1 VLTQYPVR
9 AINPGFFPPCTM
21 NKLTISI
28 AMCSYN
34 GEKYIQEQLDSI
46 ANQSR
51 LPDELIICDDKSTDK
66 TLPIV
71 EKFSDSS
78 RFPVIV
84 IKNGTNLGST
94 KNFEQAITLCNGDI
108 ISLSDQDDVWHKDK
122 LKLIEEA
129 FNSSMRTGAV
139 FSNGNIVDEDL
150 LPLGYTLWDKF
161 SFGKKRRVEFA
172 KGEAFQ
178 VLLKHNV
185 ATGATMAFRS
195 NVREKILPISPLW
208 IHDSW
213 IAFLISIISDIKFID
228 QNLIDYRQH
237 KDQQIG
243 GIKNSIK
250 EQIAISTS
258 VKDYNF
264 QIKQYEQIIEHISNN
279 NFISGNHVVS
289 KISDKI
295 THLNN
300 RQNIYRCHGI
310 KKVIKSI
317 NELACGSYHRYS
329 NGYKSFIK
337 DVYMTDYQNLKRHM
351 HSHD

>member
-1 VLTQYPVR
+1 M
-9 AINPGFFPPCTM
+9 CT
-21 NKLTISI
+21 
-28 AMCSYN
+28 YN
-34 GEKYIQEQLDSI
+34 GGKYIQEQLDSI

-51 LPDELIICDDKSTDK
+51 RPDELIICDDGSTDK
-66 TLPIV
+66 TLSIV
-71 EKFSDSS
+71 EKFSGSS
-78 RFPVIV
+78 LFPVKVFI
-84 IKNGTNLGST
+84 NRTNIGST
-94 KNFEQAITLCNGDI
+94 KNFEQAIALCNGDI

-150 LPLGYTLWDKF
+150 APLGYTLWDKF
-161 SFGKKRRVEFA
+161 SFGKRRRVEFA
-172 KGEAFQ
+172 KGKAFQ

-185 ATGATMAFRS
+185 VTGATMAFRS
-195 NVREKILPISPLW
+195 VFREKILPISPLW

-228 QNLIDYRQH
+228 KELIDYRQH

-264 QIKQYEQIIEHISNN
+264 QIKQYEQIIEYISNN

-295 THLNN
+295 MHLNN
-300 RQNIYRCHGI
+300 RQDIYRCNGA
-310 KKVIKSI
+310 KKIIKSI
-317 NELACGSYHRYS
+317 RELVCARYHRYS
-329 NGYKSFIK
+329 NGYNSFIK
-337 DVYMTDYQNLKRHM
+337 DIYMTNV
-351 HSHD
+351 